1 MNANTGWTE
10 TNGTLVRTF
19 KTPDFLTAFN
29 LVSAVVAPAEAM
41 NHHPDL
47 AFGWGYVRITLTTH
61 DAGGLT
67 DLDRRLAKAIDNAVK
82 SFELPDL

>member
-1 MNANTGWTE
+1 MKGDMTWIE

-29 LVSAVVAPAEAM
+29 LVSAVVSPAQAL
-41 NHHPDL
+41 NHHPDI

-61 DAGGLT
+61 DAGGIT
-67 DLDRRLAKAIDNAVK
+67 DLDRRLAKAIDYAVK
-82 SFELPDL
+82 SFDL

>member
-1 MNANTGWTE
+1 MSVDRKWTE

-29 LVSAVVAPAEAM
+29 LVSAVVAPAEALH
-41 NHHPDL
+41 HHPDL

-61 DAGGLT
+61 DAGGIT
-67 DLDRRLAKAIDNAVK
+67 ELDHRLAETIDNAVK
-82 SFELPDL
+82 SFDL

>member
-1 MNANTGWTE
+1 MTWIEQDKALTRE
-10 TNGTLVRTF
+10 I

-29 LVSAVVAPAEAM
+29 LVSRIVAPAEAM

-61 DAGGLT
+61 DAGGVT
-67 DLDRRLAKAIDNAVK
+67 EKDRALAAKIDEVVK
-82 SFELPDL
+82 PFEV